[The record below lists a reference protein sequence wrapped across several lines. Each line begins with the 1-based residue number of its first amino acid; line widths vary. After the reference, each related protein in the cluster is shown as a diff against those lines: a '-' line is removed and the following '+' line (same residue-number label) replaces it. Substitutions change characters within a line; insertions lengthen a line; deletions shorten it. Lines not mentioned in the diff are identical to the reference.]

1 MKNNQKKAAALAAL
15 ALLAAP
21 LTVLAQGTEAAR
33 GVYAKA
39 GFLGVGLGYAQ
50 SIDDRFGVRADFST
64 IGSQSK
70 KGTWGQLRY
79 SAKTQA
85 NQVGAYGDYF
95 PLGNGFRLSG
105 GLHLRSVKVDAT
117 PRPNAAGTITIH
129 NVRVNY
135 GPDDWARAEIKY
147 PTLSPYLGVG
157 WGHHARRDKGWGAV
171 FDLGVS
177 LRGPKTSLQLND
189 AFYQR
194 LDAMARMAGSTADAE
209 IAGQL
214 DKIKD
219 KADDFKILPQVY
231 IGVSY
236 RF

>member
-1 MKNNQKKAAALAAL
+1 MKVLHKTGGALAAL
-15 ALLAAP
+15 LLAAP
-21 LTVLAQGTEAAR
+21 LAALAQGSEAAR

-39 GFLGVGLGYAQ
+39 GFLGVGLGYAH
-50 SIDDRFGVRADFST
+50 SIDDHFGVRADFST

-79 SAKTQA
+79 SAKAQA
-85 NQVGAYGDYF
+85 NQAGAYGDYF

-129 NVRVNY
+129 NVRINY

-147 PTLSPYLGVG
+147 PTISPYLGVG
-157 WGHHARRDKGWGAV
+157 WGHHASRDKGWGAV

-189 AFYQR
+189 AFYRR
-194 LDAMARMAGSTADAE
+194 LDAMARMAGTTADAE

-219 KADDFKILPQVY
+219 KADDLKILPQIY
-231 IGVSY
+231 LGVSY